1 MTITDIQGTVPLHNG
16 IEMPYLGL
24 GVFKARD
31 GEEVI
36 EAIKHALHM
45 GYRHIDTASVY
56 RNETGVG
63 QAIKEGGFKREDIFI
78 TTKVWNDNQGYE
90 STLKAYEES
99 LKRLDMDYVD
109 LYLVHW
115 PVKGKYKETWEALEQ
130 LYKDGRVKAI
140 GVSNFLIHHL
150 KDLLESCEIIPMV
163 NQIEYHPY
171 LTQAELIQFCHE
183 NQIRP
188 EAWSPLM
195 QGHITEV
202 AELVQLGEKY
212 GKTAA
217 QIALRWNLQRG
228 VITIPKS
235 VNPQRI
241 KSNADLF
248 DFELDEEDIARIDS
262 LDKGKRFGADP
273 DNFNF

>member
-1 MTITDIQGTVPLHNG
+1 MTITDINGTVSLHNG
-16 IEMPYLGL
+16 VEMPYLGL
-24 GVFKARD
+24 GVFKAKD

-56 RNETGVG
+56 RNENGVG
-63 QAIKEGGFKREDIFI
+63 QAIKEGAFKREEIFI
-78 TTKVWNDNQGYE
+78 TTKVWNDSQGYA

-99 LKRLDMDYVD
+99 LKRLDMEYVD

-115 PVKGKYKETWEALEQ
+115 PVKGKYKETWKALES
-130 LYKDGRVKAI
+130 LYKDGRVRAI

-150 KDLLESCEIIPMV
+150 KDLLIDCDIIPMV

-171 LTQAELIQFCHE
+171 LTQSELIKFCLD
-183 NQIRP
+183 NDIRP

-202 AELVQLGEKY
+202 AELSQLGEKY
-212 GKTAA
+212 GKSTA
-217 QIALRWNLQRG
+217 QIALRWNLQKG

-241 KSNADLF
+241 KANAELF
-248 DFELDEEDIARIDS
+248 DFELSDEDVARIDA
-262 LDKGKRFGADP
+262 LDKGKRFGSDP

>member
-1 MTITDIQGTVPLHNG
+1 MKITDINGTVKLHND

-24 GVFKARD
+24 GVFKAKEGD
-31 GEEVI
+31 EVK

-56 RNETGVG
+56 KNEVGVG
-63 QAIKEGGFKREDIFI
+63 QAVKESGTKREEIFI
-78 TTKVWNDNQGYE
+78 TTKVWNDSQGYDP
-90 STLKAYEES
+90 TLRALDES
-99 LKRLDMDYVD
+99 LKRLDMTYVD

-115 PVKGKYKETWEALEQ
+115 PVKGKYKETWRALEQ
-130 LYKDGRVKAI
+130 LYKQGKVKAI

-150 KDLLESCEIIPMV
+150 EDLLPSCEIVPMV

-171 LTQAELIQFCHE
+171 LTQPKLIKYCLA
-183 NQIRP
+183 NKIRP
-188 EAWSPLM
+188 TAWSPLM

-202 AELVQLGEKY
+202 ELLKNMAAKH
-212 GKTAA
+212 GKTPAH
-217 QIALRWNLQRG
+217 IALRWNLQKG

-241 KSNADLF
+241 NANADLF
-248 DFELDEEDIARIDS
+248 DFELSDEEVAQIDG
-262 LDKGKRFGADP
+262 LNQGKRFGADP